1 MDMPPPERRRLKVN
15 DLDENFRQADSR
27 NHAALIHDCAA
38 VVECGNAIVRH
49 RIALSL
55 SDVP

>member
-1 MDMPPPERRRLKVN
+1 MDIPPPERRRYKVN
-15 DLDENFRQADSR
+15 DVGESFRQADSR

-38 VVECGNAIVRH
+38 VVACGNAIVRH

>member
-1 MDMPPPERRRLKVN
+1 MDMPPPEGRRSNVN
-15 DLDENFRQADSR
+15 DLDESFRQADAR

-38 VVECGNAIVRH
+38 DVECGNAIIRH